1 MTSQLNVGETVAL
14 KRPIGAGGTSRL
26 DVPWRSVS
34 ELMCERA
41 QICPDHPYTRFDPQT
56 GDADLSYGQAWALAC
71 RWAELFDTLGV
82 APGKPVLLAL
92 PNGADF
98 VGAFFGATLAGLV
111 PAPSIPRRSAKTEG
125 FLSNL
130 AERADRVEAGVVVLP
145 NDQREQAL
153 VGRAP
158 VVTPLSLSQT
168 ARDRSPGTRG
178 DLLGLLQFTSGTSGR
193 SKAVQLSQDALLFQG
208 VAITRALGV
217 RPEDLGL
224 SWLPLY
230 HDMGLLGFL
239 ITSAAAGCSVYLL
252 RTEAFISRPTIWMEA
267 VSRERATITSAPPS
281 AYALAARLA
290 RPNARRPL
298 DLSSL
303 RIAIMGAER
312 ITRGALE
319 AVRNNL
325 VPVGF
330 SWGALVPAYGM
341 AEVGVAVTMVPTG
354 RGAAWETVDTVR
366 LQRDGEARRI
376 TGEGQDVVGCGFPLE
391 RTEIR
396 IVDNSGRTVPERRV
410 GQVLVRCPSL
420 MLGYIG
426 GGGAQHGHMGVRD
439 GWLNTGDQGY
449 VSGSELYV
457 TGRIHDLLNVGGNK
471 YMPEEFEEAAQALE
485 GVRVGRVVAVGR
497 ENEAVGT
504 ESVVLLVETAIADLA
519 ARDKFALEIR
529 QALTRR
535 SLPIGDVVFVPPK
548 TIQLTPNGKLP
559 RAQYKARLLAG
570 EFQLGQS

>member
-1 MTSQLNVGETVAL
+1 MTSQLKLATKAAGVRPVAAGA
-14 KRPIGAGGTSRL
+14 RPWD
-26 DVPWRSVS
+26 DVPWRSLG
-34 ELMCERA
+34 ELLCERA
-41 QICPDHPYTRFDPQT
+41 QTCPEHPFTRFDPQT
-56 GDADLSYGQAWALAC
+56 GDADLGYGQAWALAC
-71 RWAELFDTLGV
+71 RWAELFEAADIP
-82 APGKPVLLAL
+82 PGKPALLAL

-98 VGAFFGATLAGLV
+98 VGAFFGALLAGLV
-111 PAPSIPRRSAKTEG
+111 PAPTIPRRSARTVG
-125 FLSNL
+125 FLSML
-130 AERADRVEAGVVVLP
+130 SERTDRVDARVVVLP
-145 NDQREQAL
+145 SDQQEQAL
-153 VGRAP
+153 IGRAP
-158 VVTPLSLSQT
+158 VVTAASLPGT

-208 VAITRALGV
+208 AAITRALGV
-217 RPEDLGL
+217 RPDDVGL

-281 AYALAARLA
+281 AYALAARLV
-290 RPNARRPL
+290 RPNGKRPL

-325 VPVGF
+325 VPAGF

-341 AEVGVAVTMVPTG
+341 AEVGVAVTMTPPG
-354 RGAAWETVDTVR
+354 RGAALETVDPVR
-366 LQRDGEARRI
+366 LQRDGEARLAD
-376 TGEGQDVVGCGFPLE
+376 GEGQDVTGCWFPLE
-391 RTEIR
+391 RTEVR
-396 IVDNSGRTVPERRV
+396 IVDDQGHQLPERRV

-420 MLGYIG
+420 MRGYIG
-426 GGGAQHGHMGVRD
+426 AAANNHGHVGVRD
-439 GWLNTGDQGY
+439 GWLHTGDQGY
-449 VSGSELYV
+449 ISAGELYV

-471 YMPEEFEEAAQALE
+471 YMPEEFEEVAQTLE
-485 GVRVGRVVAVGR
+485 GVRAGRVVAVAR
-497 ENEAVGT
+497 ENETVGT
-504 ESVVLLVETAIADLA
+504 ESVVLLVETALADA
-519 ARDKFALEIR
+519 DARRQFALNIR
-529 QALTRR
+529 QALSRR

-570 EFQLGQS
+570 EFTVG